1 MPKKTGYLFR
11 KISRVSC
18 DTHYHSENKK
28 GDRSRPWF
36 IRSLANYLVSGLGQ
50 FGQTAGFSLSS
61 SFLSHLPQWLSKLM
75 LSFAGAGSLLG
86 QVGQV
91 AYGSLKAG
99 VVGLVLPMA
108 RDLMDLGIRVNAIL
122 PGIFDTPLLA
132 RVPEK
137 VRAGLNASVPFPK
150 RLGLPEEF
158 ASLAMELVRN
168 SYFNAQAI
176 RLDGGIRMAPR

>member
-1 MPKKTGYLFR
+1 MAHAEPLEEDGERGTIILTGSVAAQDAQ
-11 KISRVSC
+11 I
-18 DTHYHSENKK
+18 
-28 GDRSRPWF
+28 
-36 IRSLANYLVSGLGQ
+36 
-50 FGQTAGFSLSS
+50 
-61 SFLSHLPQWLSKLM
+61 
-75 LSFAGAGSLLG
+75 
-86 QVGQV
+86 GQV

-122 PGIFDTPLLA
+122 PGIFDTPLLG

-168 SYFNAQAI
+168 SYVNAQAI